1 MRAVDDYVKALSG
14 LGNFIF
20 RTDILVFLIPAVII
34 SLIFGILF
42 LLLNLAGSIFSIV
55 TFLPFVGEMLNEVL
69 TWIITISGNI
79 VYYFYAFVILTLLSP
94 VNNLLSAKC
103 DSLLTG
109 LDYKVNLFEFLSDLW
124 RALKINVILLLFYWL
139 TSIFI
144 SLFLSATRLDF
155 LGNSLYFLASSFY
168 FGFSFFDYNF
178 ERFRMSI
185 SETFSKGVQN
195 WQYILLGGIIFN
207 GLYLLPYFGLI
218 ISPFIT
224 TILTTQVFLLR
235 NKFQ

>member
-1 MRAVDDYVKALSG
+1 MKVVDDYIKAVSG
-14 LGNFIF
+14 LNKFVF
-20 RTDILVFLIPAVII
+20 RTDILIFLLPALII
-34 SLIFGILF
+34 SLLFGILF
-42 LLLNLAGSIFSIV
+42 LLLKLTGIIFSI
-55 TFLPFVGEMLNEVL
+55 TALMPLVGAVLNDSF
-69 TWIITISGNI
+69 TWIITVSGNI
-79 VYYFYAFVILTLLSP
+79 VYYFYAFVVLTLLSP

-103 DSLLTG
+103 DALITG
-109 LDYKVNLFEFLSDLW
+109 SNYKINLFEFLSDLW
-124 RALKINVILLLFYWL
+124 RALRINVLLLFFYWL
-139 TSIFI
+139 TSICI
-144 SLFLSATRLDF
+144 YLFLSLTQLDF

-185 SETFSKGVQN
+185 SVTFSKGIQN
-195 WQYILLGGIIFN
+195 WSYILLGGIIFN
-207 GLYLLPYFGLI
+207 VLYMLPYLGLI

>member
-1 MRAVDDYVKALSG
+1 MRVVDDYVKAVSRL
-14 LGNFIF
+14 NRFIF
-20 RTDILVFLIPAVII
+20 RADILIFLIPALVI
-34 SLIFGILF
+34 SLFFGILL

-55 TFLPFVGEMLNEVL
+55 TFMPFIGEVLNEAF
-69 TWIITISGNI
+69 TWIVTISGNI

-109 LDYKVNLFEFLSDLW
+109 SNYKLSLFEFLSDLW
-124 RALKINVILLLFYWL
+124 RALKINVALLFFYGL
-139 TSIFI
+139 TSSFI
-144 SLFLSATRLDF
+144 SLFLSVTKLDF
-155 LGNSLYFLASSFY
+155 LDNSLYFLASSFY

-178 ERFRMSI
+178 ERFRMKI
-185 SETFSKGVQN
+185 SETFSRGIQN
-195 WQYILLGGIIFN
+195 WQYVLLGGIIFN
-207 GLYLLPYFGLI
+207 GLYLIPYLGLI
-218 ISPFIT
+218 ISPFIA

>member
-1 MRAVDDYVKALSG
+1 MRVVDDYVKAVSG
-14 LGNFIF
+14 LTKFIF
-20 RTDILVFLIPAVII
+20 RADVLVFLIPALAI
-34 SLIFGILF
+34 SLFFSVLF

-55 TFLPFVGEMLNEVL
+55 TFIPFIGEILNEAF
-69 TWIITISGNI
+69 TWIVTISGNI

-109 LDYKVNLFEFLSDLW
+109 SNYKLSLFEFLSDLW
-124 RALKINVILLLFYWL
+124 RALKINVALLFFYGL

-144 SLFLSATRLDF
+144 SLFLSVTKLDF
-155 LGNSLYFLASSFY
+155 LDNSLYFLASSFY

-178 ERFRMSI
+178 ERFRMKI
-185 SETFSKGVQN
+185 SETFGRGIRN
-195 WQYILLGGIIFN
+195 WQYVLLGGIIFN
-207 GLYLLPYFGLI
+207 GLYLIPYLGLI
-218 ISPFIT
+218 ISSFIT